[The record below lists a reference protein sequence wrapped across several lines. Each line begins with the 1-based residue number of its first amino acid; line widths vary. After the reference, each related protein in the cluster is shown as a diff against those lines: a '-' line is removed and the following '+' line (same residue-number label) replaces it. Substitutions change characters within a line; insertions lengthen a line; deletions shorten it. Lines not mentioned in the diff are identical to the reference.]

1 MSMQRAASFRGR
13 PVVALCGGVGGA
25 KLALGLE
32 RLIGAGLTVIVNTG
46 DDFEHLGLHVS
57 PDIDTVVYTLGGLSD
72 LERGWGRANES
83 WNFMEAL
90 GALGGETW
98 FRLGDRDLAMHVERS
113 RALRSGISLTEFT
126 VAAARRLGIAASILP
141 MSDDRVETR
150 VITAE
155 GALPFQRYFVGL
167 QCAPVVK
174 RLEFS
179 NAERAAATSQVLAAL
194 RNPDLAAIIICPSNP
209 YLSVDPILAVSGI
222 RKALDEVTAPIIAVS
237 PLIGGQAVK
246 GPTAKIMAELGV
258 PADSASI
265 ARHYRFID
273 GLIIDETDRAEA
285 GKIDMPVRVTSTLMR
300 SLGDRDRLAA
310 DCLEFASH
318 LPVGAQR
325 GTAT

>member
-1 MSMQRAASFRGR
+1 MSAQDASRFRGR

-32 RLIGAGLTVIVNTG
+32 RLIGANLTVIVNTG

-57 PDIDTVVYTLGGLSD
+57 PDIDTAIYTLGGLGD
-72 LERGWGRANES
+72 IERGWGRAGES

-98 FRLGDRDLAMHVERS
+98 FRVGDRDLAMHVERT
-113 RALRSGISLTEFT
+113 RAMRGGTSLTEFT
-126 VAAARRLGIAASILP
+126 AAIARRLGIAASILP
-141 MSDDRVETR
+141 MSDDRVATM
-150 VITAE
+150 VVTAE
-155 GALPFQRYFVGL
+155 ETLPFQRYFVEL

-179 NAERAAATSQVLAAL
+179 NAERAVAPRQVLAAL

-209 YLSVDPILAVSGI
+209 YLSVDPILAVSDI

-237 PLIGGQAVK
+237 PLIGGRAVK
-246 GPTAKIMAELGV
+246 GPTAKIMNELDV
-258 PADSASI
+258 PADSVSI

-273 GLIIDETDRAEA
+273 GLIIDEADRAEA
-285 GKIDMPVRVTSTLMR
+285 GKIDLRVQVTSTWMR
-300 SLGDRDRLAA
+300 SLEDRDRLAA
-310 DCLEFASH
+310 DCLDFAAR
-318 LPVGAQR
+318 LAADAKARRV
-325 GTAT
+325 T